1 MVKLVV
7 ADDEERV
14 CRLIVALGNW
24 EELGIKVVGT
34 AANGIQALELIRKE
48 KTDILITDIRMPGLN
63 GLELIEKVREISP
76 DIKIMI
82 ISGYANFEYAQNAL
96 KGMEALVKGG
106 TQVLVGYSASGDM
119 KLPTSLICDKEITIK
134 SVFRYRHIYPLAIQ
148 AVAEGKVNL
157 KGIVTNIFEL
167 DDIQNAMDRSVN
179 EKADI
184 VKSVVKIC

>member
-82 ISGYANFEYAQNAL
+82 NRE
-96 KGMEALVKGG
+96 
-106 TQVLVGYSASGDM
+106 
-119 KLPTSLICDKEITIK
+119 
-134 SVFRYRHIYPLAIQ
+134 
-148 AVAEGKVNL
+148 
-157 KGIVTNIFEL
+157 
-167 DDIQNAMDRSVN
+167 
-179 EKADI
+179 
-184 VKSVVKIC
+184 

>member
-96 KGMEALVKGG
+96 KQGVSDYLLKPINKDALNESLTKIGM
-106 TQVLVGYSASGDM
+106 S
-119 KLPTSLICDKEITIK
+119 ITIMQGMYHDFEVEPGTGPVLIGEV
-134 SVFRYRHIYPLAIQ
+134 SQCNDDNIDNRFNPPAGRFPEIEEDEPPYRLLCNEYPEAP
-148 AVAEGKVNL
+148 
-157 KGIVTNIFEL
+157 
-167 DDIQNAMDRSVN
+167 
-179 EKADI
+179 EK
-184 VKSVVKIC
+184 